1 MVTPIKDSVIR
12 LLSLK
17 LTSALKSILRQN
29 NKDFTR
35 NNKSINYNDRDNI
48 SKADLQLIK
57 NTRSL

>member
-17 LTSALKSILRQN
+17 LISALKSILRQN

-35 NNKSINYNDRDNI
+35 NNKSINYNDYNNI
-48 SKADLQLIK
+48 NKV
-57 NTRSL
+57 NP